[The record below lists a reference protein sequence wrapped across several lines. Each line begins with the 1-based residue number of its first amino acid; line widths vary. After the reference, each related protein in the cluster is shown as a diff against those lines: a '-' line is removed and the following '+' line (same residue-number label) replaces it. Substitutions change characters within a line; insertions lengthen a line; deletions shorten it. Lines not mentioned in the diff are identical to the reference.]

1 MPKPLP
7 TSEFVITSGL
17 LRAATSLQVAVYE
30 YLGSDVSDVIAIKG
44 VKAAS
49 KEIERL
55 TRALTKVVE

>member
-7 TSEFVITSGL
+7 TSEVQITSGL

-30 YLGSDVSDVIAIKG
+30 YNGADISDAEAMKG
-44 VKAAS
+44 IEAAS

-55 TRALTKVVE
+55 TRALKRVVE